1 MAAAGRA
8 AAASPGPLLVRV
20 GVPREGTLWLHPVA
34 SLRRGHR
41 CRTPPRTAPASRA
54 APAARSAP
62 RAVNCPASAAAARSA
77 AGDALCPCAG
87 AGRSHPRPH

>member
-8 AAASPGPLLVRV
+8 AAASPEPLLV
-20 GVPREGTLWLHPVA
+20 GVPHGGTLWLHAMA

-54 APAARSAP
+54 APAARAAP
-62 RAVNCPASAAAARSA
+62 RAANCPASAAAARSA
-77 AGDALCPCAG
+77 ASDAPCPCAG
-87 AGRSHPRPH
+87 ARRSRPRRH